1 MDYSAANTALWSP
14 IIQIAIIAGAIL
26 LANVLRRKIPF
37 FRKALIPTAVLGG
50 FLVLIGKSLG
60 ILPVNLEFF
69 ETITYHFIAIGFIAM
84 SLRVPERTDEEK
96 GNLIGLKSGAVI
108 VSTYMIQ
115 AILGL
120 IISLGLAY
128 TIMPGFFKASGI
140 LLALGYGQGPG
151 QANNIGGSYEAL
163 GFTGGRA
170 FGLAIAAAGYLSAC
184 IVGVLYMTYLAKKG
198 KFVRKDQEVIS
209 GSVTVDTFQ
218 HKNEIPI
225 AESLDRFS
233 MQSCLVLG
241 VYGLTYLAIWGLT
254 SMLTA
259 ISPGLGNTLNPMLWG
274 FNFIIGSALAIAVRV
289 IFKQLRK
296 FKLMNRQYQNNY
308 LLSRLSGLAFDI
320 MIVAGI
326 GSIEISDL
334 EGLWLPFLLMS
345 VTGAVVTLI
354 HLKAVCKRVYPGY
367 FYEGMLSMYGMLT
380 GTISSGV
387 LLLRELDPQ
396 METPAANN
404 LVLGSSFAIMLGAP
418 LLVLVGMAPNS
429 TAMTFTVLGLVILYY
444 FLLLGVIRIKRKK
457 K

>member
-1 MDYSAANTALWSP
+1 MDYSAANTALWGP

-115 AILGL
+115 AIAGL
-120 IISLGLAY
+120 AISLLLAY
-128 TIMPGFFKASGI
+128 TIKPGFFKASGI

-184 IVGVLYMTYLAKKG
+184 IVGVLYMTYLSKKG
-198 KFVRKDQEVIS
+198 KFVRKDQELIS

-233 MQSCLVLG
+233 MQACLVLG
-241 VYGLTYLAIWGLT
+241 IYGLTYLVIWGLT

-259 ISPGLGNTLNPMLWG
+259 ISPSLGNTLNPMLWG
-274 FNFIIGSALAIAVRV
+274 FNFIVGSAMAIAVRV

-334 EGLWLPFLLMS
+334 EGLWLPFILMA
-345 VTGAVVTLI
+345 VTGAVLTLI

-429 TAMTFTVLGLVILYY
+429 TAMTFTVLGLVIVYY
-444 FLLLGVIRIKRKK
+444 LLLLGIIRIKRKK

>member
-1 MDYSAANTALWSP
+1 MDYSAANTALWGP

-354 HLKAVCKRVYPGY
+354 HLKAVCKQVYPGY

>member
-84 SLRVPERTDEEK
+84 SLRVPERTDEER

-198 KFVRKDQEVIS
+198 KFVRKDQEVVS

-354 HLKAVCKRVYPGY
+354 HLKAVCKQVYPGY

-429 TAMTFTVLGLVILYY
+429 TAMTFAVLGLVILYY

>member
-1 MDYSAANTALWSP
+1 MDYSAANTVLWGP
-14 IIQIAIIAGAIL
+14 IVQIAIIAGAIL

-50 FLVLIGKSLG
+50 FLVLIGKSIGLV
-60 ILPVNLEFF
+60 PVNLEFF

-84 SLRVPERTDEEK
+84 SLRVPERTEEEK
-96 GNLIGLKSGAVI
+96 GNLVGLKSGAVI

-115 AILGL
+115 AIAGL
-120 IISLGLAY
+120 IISIILSY
-128 TIMPGFFKASGI
+128 TLKPGFFKASGI

-163 GFTGGRA
+163 GFAGGRA

-184 IVGVLYMTYLAKKG
+184 IVGVAYMTYLAKKG
-198 KFVRKDQEVIS
+198 KFVLQDQEEVS

-218 HKNEIPI
+218 QQNEIPI

-233 MQSCLVLG
+233 MQTCLVLG

-254 SMLTA
+254 SAFTA
-259 ISPGLGNTLNPMLWG
+259 ISPGLGNTLNSLLWG
-274 FNFIIGSALAIAVRV
+274 FNFIVGSALAIVVRV
-289 IFKQLRK
+289 LFKQLRK
-296 FKLMNRQYQNNY
+296 AKLMNRQYQNNY

-334 EGLWLPFLLMS
+334 EGLWLPFILMS
-345 VTGAVVTLI
+345 ILGAVITLI
-354 HLKAVCKRVYPGY
+354 HLKKVCRRVFPGY
-367 FYEGMLSMYGMLT
+367 YYEALLSMYGMLT

-396 METPAANN
+396 METPAGNN
-404 LVLGSSFAIMLGAP
+404 LVLGSSFGIMFGAP

-429 TAMTFTVLGLVILYY
+429 TVMTFVVLGLVIVYY
-444 FLLLGVIRIKRKK
+444 FLLLGVIRLKRRNK
-457 K
+457 